1 MQNPTK
7 RVLNMSGKSSNL
19 NITNADTALY
29 NWVVIIGLWG
39 TSNPKR
45 VAVTQVADDPEQVV
59 GYIWEVRHRDG
70 WSAENDPEENLF
82 STPREAAEIRVNKRV
97 EN

>member
-1 MQNPTK
+1 
-7 RVLNMSGKSSNL
+7 V
-19 NITNADTALY
+19 A
-29 NWVVIIGLWG
+29 VGLWA
-39 TSNPKR
+39 TSNPKH
-45 VAVTQVADDPEQVV
+45 VAVTPRSVNPEQVV